1 MITFKPVVYAHQRRA
16 DGSYNVKIR
25 VTYKRVSRNLAT
37 TLTAGA
43 GDLTRSLKLR
53 QGEVL
58 RKADALIG
66 EMRGAVA
73 GLSPFL
79 LEDMDIDGV
88 VAYIKR
94 QLARDDFALDFFEW
108 ADGFLA
114 CKGDK
119 TRQGYEASLRAL
131 ERFLGGR
138 KFDINAFS
146 VAMLREFA
154 EWLESE
160 PRTRWDAKSGE
171 WVRGTAATKWPA
183 AIHLMRLA
191 HIYRAARDKYN
202 DEDAGYLPIPRDPFG
217 RVKVERPAC
226 RGQRALD
233 AATVQALIDYRA
245 ADKSERMAVDIFLVS
260 FALMGANMADLWEA
274 APPRRGVWV
283 YGRRKTR
290 DRRSDGAEMR
300 VQVPECLGPWLERLK
315 SAEGGGRWLRLSER
329 WPDKDRATH
338 AVNAALQRV
347 AGELGVE
354 PFTLYAA
361 RKSFATIARRAGVEK
376 ATIDECLCHVGDLR
390 MADIY
395 IEKDWALLTEAQERV
410 LACFSWG

>member
-1 MITFKPVVYAHQRRA
+1 MITFKPVVYAHQRRT

-66 EMRGAVA
+66 EMRGAVT

-79 LEDMDIDGV
+79 IEDMDIDGV

-108 ADGFLA
+108 ADSFLA

-131 ERFLGGR
+131 ERYLGGR
-138 KFDINAFS
+138 ELDINAFS

-183 AIHLMRLA
+183 ATHLMRLA

-233 AATVQALIDYRA
+233 AATIQALIDFKTI
-245 ADKSERMAVDIFLVS
+245 DKSERVAVDIFIVS

-283 YGRRKTR
+283 YRRRKTR

-315 SAEGGGRWLRLSER
+315 AAEGSARWLRLSER

-347 AGELGVE
+347 AGQLGVE

-395 IEKDWALLTEAQERV
+395 IEKDWTLLTEAQERV

>member
-25 VTYKRVSRNLAT
+25 VTFKRVSRNLAT

-79 LEDMDIDGV
+79 LEDVDIDGV

-94 QLARDDFALDFFEW
+94 QMARDDFALDFFEW
-108 ADGFLA
+108 SDGFLA
-114 CKGDK
+114 SKGEK

-131 ERFLGGR
+131 ERYIGGR
-138 KFDINAFS
+138 EFDVNAFS
-146 VAMLREFA
+146 VAMLREFT

-171 WVRGTAATKWPA
+171 WVRGTASTKWPA

-191 HIYRAARDKYN
+191 HIFRAARDKYN

-233 AATVQALIDYRA
+233 ADAVQALIDFKTI
-245 ADKSERMAVDIFLVS
+245 DKSERMAVDIFIVS

-274 APPRRGVWV
+274 VPPRRGVWA
-283 YGRRKTR
+283 YRRRKTR

-300 VQVPECLGPWLERLK
+300 VRVPECLGPWLERLK
-315 SAEGGGRWLRLSER
+315 AAEGSGRWLRLSER

-347 AGELGVE
+347 AGQLGVE

-395 IEKDWALLTEAQERV
+395 IERDWALLTEAQERV

>member
-66 EMRGAVA
+66 EMRGAA
-73 GLSPFL
+73 AELSPFL
-79 LEDMDIDGV
+79 LQDMDIDGV
-88 VAYIKR
+88 VAFIRR

-108 ADGFLA
+108 ADGYLA

-131 ERFLGGR
+131 ERYLGDR
-138 KFDINAFS
+138 KFDINAFNA
-146 VAMLREFA
+146 AMLREFA

-171 WVRGTAATKWPA
+171 FVRGTASTKWPA
-183 AIHLMRLA
+183 ATHLMRLA
-191 HIYRAARDKYN
+191 HIYRAAREKYN

-226 RGQRALD
+226 KGQRALD
-233 AATVQALIDYRA
+233 EQTVQALIDFRTGDKGERA
-245 ADKSERMAVDIFLVS
+245 AVDIFLVS
-260 FALMGANMADLWEA
+260 FALLGANMADLWEA

-283 YGRRKTR
+283 YRRRKTR

-300 VQVPECLGPWLERLK
+300 VEVPKCIGPWLERLK
-315 SAEGGGRWLRLSER
+315 AAEGSERWLRLSER

-347 AGELGVE
+347 AGQLGVE

-376 ATIDECLCHVGDLR
+376 ATIDECLCHIGDLR

-395 IEKDWALLTEAQERV
+395 IERDWHLLTEAQGRV
-410 LACFSWG
+410 LARFSWG